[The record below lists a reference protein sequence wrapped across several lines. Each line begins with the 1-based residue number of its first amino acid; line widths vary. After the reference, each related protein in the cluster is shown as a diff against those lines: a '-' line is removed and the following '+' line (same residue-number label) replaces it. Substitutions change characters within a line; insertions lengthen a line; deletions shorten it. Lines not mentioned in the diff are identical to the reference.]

1 MPGDKVEQVEQLIAA
16 NEPGK
21 LAFVGDGINDAPV
34 LTRADVGV
42 AMGTIGKDAAIEAA
56 DMVIMG
62 DDLRK
67 LPAAIQISR
76 KVSRIVKQN
85 ISIALIIKI
94 GVLILSALG
103 WSNMIMAIFA
113 DVGVMVLAIINAMR
127 TLKIG
132 LPQ

>member
-1 MPGDKVEQVEQLIAA
+1 MEQVEQLIAA
-16 NEPGK
+16 NESGK

-56 DMVIMG
+56 DMVIMA

-94 GVLILSALG
+94 GVLI
-103 WSNMIMAIFA
+103 FERTR
-113 DVGVMVLAIINAMR
+113 MVEYD
-127 TLKIG
+127 IG
-132 LPQ
+132 DFWQMWVS

>member
-1 MPGDKVEQVEQLIAA
+1 MEQVEQLIAA
-16 NEPGK
+16 NESSK

-103 WSNMIMAIFA
+103 WSNMILAIFA
-113 DVGVMVLAIINAMR
+113 DVGVMILAIINAMR
-127 TLKIG
+127 TLKIK
-132 LPQ
+132 LPQLED